1 MQETRKHIVTRV
13 VKVLLTVL
21 VVISLG
27 LPIIFTLI
35 LKIPYFRHLTEQTI
49 ISYLSKRSAL
59 HYSLDDLYFEHNTL
73 HLRGLLATED
83 TFGDTI
89 LNLGQVDIRVSS
101 LLKSLWNRKPEL
113 RDVLISDSYVKVV
126 LKQNSSDTTGVV
138 TPKDPW
144 QIIIENVQ
152 IIRGQL
158 VLEDQ
163 KTNTRFD
170 FIIPKGEVNLHQFD
184 LIKKDFGVTKL
195 HLFQPDIVIR
205 KNFAPEDTSPDDTAM
220 APLHMFVKDLLVDQG
235 TFSYHDLRYKR
246 EVDTGLDP
254 HYIDVENLNLSAKDL
269 FFNHELSF
277 NGDLIELTARTADGQ
292 MQIMKM
298 SCPDFVVS
306 ADSLNLPELV
316 LRTDESYIGDSIG
329 ATYSSYQAFK
339 NIINEVYWT
348 GKLSNS
354 LISVRELMYFLPALR
369 DKAFLKDYT
378 NNSIAL
384 SADVTGTFN
393 RLNLANLSASFDNK
407 INLSGSGN
415 LRNAFNRDLEPQFNL
430 KFSNLKSSIAFLK
443 QVIPGF
449 SIPENFYR
457 LGLLSFK
464 GQFDGYLSDF
474 VTFGEIQ
481 TDLGKAKLDM
491 RLDASEG
498 RDLANYS
505 GRLQI
510 LDFNMG
516 KWLNNSYLG
525 LASVDFE
532 VKEGKGLRFRNI
544 QADVTAHI
552 SQFQFR
558 DYNYR
563 NGVLSGQF
571 IKNSFSGDF
580 AIADENIDLSFR
592 GLLDFSDSLPTLD
605 FIAKIERL
613 QTEPLHMTKQPFFI
627 SGEIGINADALSLNR
642 PAGSLNLKNLVIED
656 DDENIYQLNSFLVQA
671 AQVYQQSQVHISS
684 DIINGTAQG
693 RFNVFDILPA
703 FQMSVK
709 EFIPVIANKIGWD
722 TLQKTVQPVDVEWS
736 LTVGNAKNWFDLLG
750 VPGLRLVNTQ
760 LNGLYNNL
768 INQFGWYAQADQIG
782 YDNQKWDRVLFSWK
796 GLTNSLIQLQ
806 ADSHRVSNKI
816 VFTGLG
822 SSIYLEKQDLRFQ
835 FNTLGIAGLLDR
847 TQVSGSLYLPKEGFS
862 IRIDTTSFPF
872 LNGRWVIEEPI
883 DIALAKNVLQ
893 IKKFRI
899 FNHEQIVTVKS
910 ENGRALSAELQK
922 IPIGLIDSLWRYD
935 KLNFSGEGDVF
946 ISVSDIF
953 EWKNFNLKA
962 QVNKFAINGDDF
974 GQLFLSIGQEH
985 KSQPRAAYLKVENNR
1000 SRLTANGYLHPPV
1013 DKDGYTRVVTEW
1025 ELKNY
1030 PIKIAEYFLGSGIS
1044 QTKGVIDSKF
1054 TINGY
1059 SNNLKIAGTAK
1070 AFNGETKI
1078 NYLGTKYFIHDQVIK
1093 INEKLFDF
1101 SAVQVSDELGNRASV
1116 TGGIYHDHFRQPG
1129 VNVSISAPKAL
1140 ALNTTKKDNK
1150 LFYGRG
1156 IGRVNCTFNG
1166 PFNKVNI
1173 YVNAIASAGTKVS
1186 IPISSNITS
1195 SGKEFI
1201 SFIKLEDLDEDKG
1214 TKKPQQAASGMDLK
1228 IDLTLTPEAET
1239 SLIFDEYAGDI
1250 LRGNGRADL
1259 QIALARSGKFEMRGL
1274 YEIERGDYLFTLFNV
1289 INKPFNIRRG
1299 GTIFWTGDP
1308 YNAEINIDAEYRG
1321 LNTSLSNFLLEY
1333 RDQLREDINQTT
1345 PVQLIL
1351 HLNGALLRPDI
1362 TFDIAFPDLTNELKT
1377 FADAKISLLKSD
1389 PNALNQQV
1397 FGLIVLGSFIPSNSS
1412 PLTNQF
1418 LSNSSVNTIS
1428 QLLSNQLSL
1437 LVSNILSEAI
1447 SPYAFITDLK
1457 FNVGLNINPQLT
1469 GPTQGVVK
1477 GSEVEFSFNSRFFD
1491 DRLGVVFGANIINE
1505 SPLLQKSYVT
1515 GDVAVDV
1522 ALTTDRRLILRFYQ
1536 KPVETIQGLQ
1546 NKFGLGL
1553 TYRKEFDS
1561 FFNLSKDI
1569 KTSTRDKTNLDSGTK
1584 DH

>member
-1 MQETRKHIVTRV
+1 MQETRKNIAKRV
-13 VKVLLTVL
+13 IKILLILL

-27 LPIIFTLI
+27 LPLLTTLI
-35 LKIPYFRHLTEQTI
+35 LNIPFVRHQAQKAVI
-49 ISYLSKRSAL
+49 NYLSNRSSL
-59 HYSLDDLYFEHNTL
+59 YFSLDDLEFKHNTL
-73 HLRGLLATED
+73 HLRGLLAMD
-83 TFGDTI
+83 DVFGDTL
-89 LNLGQVDIRVSS
+89 LNLGQVDVRVSS
-101 LLKSLWNRKPEL
+101 LLKSLWNRRPVL
-113 RDVLISDSYVKVV
+113 HDVLIADGYVKV
-126 LKQNSSDTTGVV
+126 LIKQNPVDTLTK
-138 TPKDPW
+138 TSAKSPW
-144 QIIIENVQ
+144 RIDLENLQ

-158 VLEDQ
+158 VIEDQ
-163 KTNTRFD
+163 KNNTRYD
-170 FIIPKGEVNLHQFD
+170 FKIPKGEAKLYEFD
-184 LIKKDFGVTKL
+184 LIQKKFKATKL
-195 HLFQPDIVIR
+195 HLLQPDIVII
-205 KNFAPEDTSPDDTAM
+205 KQFAPEDTSPDDTTVS
-220 APLHMFVKDLLVDQG
+220 PLLVSINELLLDQG
-235 TFSYHDLRYKR
+235 TFIYHDLRFNRKISP
-246 EVDTGLDP
+246 GLDP
-254 HYIDVENLNLSAKDL
+254 HYIEVDDLFLSAKDL
-269 FFNHELSF
+269 SFDQELSF
-277 NGDLIELTARTADGQ
+277 NGDLDKLTARTRDGQ
-292 MQIMKM
+292 IQLTEL
-298 SCPDFVVS
+298 SCPDFVVT
-306 ADSLNLPELV
+306 ADYLNLPQLS
-316 LRTDESYIGDSIG
+316 LRTDESYIGDSIS
-329 ATYSSYQAFK
+329 ATFSSYQSFK
-339 NIINEVYWT
+339 DIASDVFWAGRLTKSMVSI
-348 GKLSNS
+348 
-354 LISVRELMYFLPALR
+354 RELIYFLPALR
-369 DKAFLKDYT
+369 EKDLFKDHS
-378 NNSIAL
+378 NQSIAISVAL
-384 SADVTGTFN
+384 TGSLN
-393 RLNLANLSASFDNK
+393 RLNLVNLSASFDNK
-407 INLSGSGN
+407 INLSASGN
-415 LRNAFNRDLEPQFNL
+415 LRNAFNHESEPQFNL
-430 KFSNLKSSIAFLK
+430 KFTNLKSSITFLK
-443 QVIPGF
+443 QIIPGF
-449 SIPENFYR
+449 NLPENFNR
-457 LGLLSFK
+457 LGQLSFK

-491 RLDASEG
+491 RLDATEG

-516 KWLNNSYLG
+516 KWLNSSDLG

-532 VKEGKGLRFRNI
+532 VNEGKGLRLRNI
-544 QADVTAHI
+544 QADVTAYI

-592 GLLDFSDSLPTLD
+592 GLIDFSDSLPTLD

-613 QTEPLHMTKQPFFI
+613 HTEPLHITKQPFFV
-627 SGEIGINADALSLNR
+627 SGEVGIIADALSLNR
-642 PAGSLNLKNLVIED
+642 PVGKMTVKNLVIED

-671 AQVYQQSQVHISS
+671 AQIYQQSQVQINS

-693 RFNVFDILPA
+693 TFNVFDILPA

-722 TLQKTVQPVDVEWS
+722 TLQKTVRPVDVEWS
-736 LTVGNAKNWFDLLG
+736 LTVENAKNWFDLLG
-750 VPGLRLVNTQ
+750 VPGLRLLNTQ
-760 LNGLYNNL
+760 LNGLYNNQ

-816 VFTGLG
+816 VLTGLG
-822 SSIYLEKQDLRFQ
+822 SSVYLEKENLRFQ
-835 FNTLGIAGLLDR
+835 FNTLGIVGLLDKA
-847 TQVSGSLYLPKEGFS
+847 QVSGNLYLPKEGFN

-872 LNGRWVIEEPI
+872 LDGRWVIEEPI
-883 DIALAKNVLQ
+883 DIALARNMLQ
-893 IKKFRI
+893 IKKFKI

-910 ENGRALSAELQK
+910 ENGRALSVELQK
-922 IPIGLIDSLWRYD
+922 IPMGLLDSIWRYD
-935 KLNFSGEGDVF
+935 KLNFSGEGDLF
-946 ISVSDIF
+946 ISVSDVF

-974 GQLFLSIGQEH
+974 GQLFLSIGQEQ
-985 KSQPRAAYLKVENNR
+985 KNQPRSAYLKVENRR
-1000 SRLTANGYLHPPV
+1000 SRLTANGYLHPPA

-1054 TINGY
+1054 TISGF
-1059 SNNLKIAGTAK
+1059 SNNLKIAGSAK
-1070 AFNGETKI
+1070 AFNGETKV
-1078 NYLGTKYFIHDQVIK
+1078 NYLGTKYFFHDQVIK

-1101 SAVQVSDELGNRASV
+1101 SAVQISDELGNRASV
-1116 TGGIYHDHFRQPG
+1116 TGGIYHDHFRKPG
-1129 VNVSISAPKAL
+1129 VNIAITAPKAL
-1140 ALNTTKKDNK
+1140 ALNTTKKDNN

-1166 PFNKVNI
+1166 PFNKIDI

-1201 SFIKLEDLDEDKG
+1201 SFVKLEQLDEQRG
-1214 TKKPQQAASGMDLK
+1214 TQKPQAASGLDLK
-1228 IDLTLTPEAET
+1228 IDLTLTPDAEA

-1259 QIALARSGKFEMRGL
+1259 QISLARSGKFEMRGL
-1274 YEIERGDYLFTLFNV
+1274 YEIEHGDYLFTLFNV

-1321 LNTSLSNFLLEY
+1321 LNTSLSSFLLEY

-1362 TFDIAFPDLTNELKT
+1362 TFDITFPDLTTELKT

-1457 FNVGLNINPQLT
+1457 FNVGLNLNPQLT

-1522 ALTTDRRLILRFYQ
+1522 ALTSDRRLKLRFYQ

-1569 KTSTRDKTNLDSGTK
+1569 KNSTKEKTNLDGGPR